1 MNLVFNGLI
10 QCASFLWLEPWWHF
24 AALFHG
30 AVLRSI
36 LGHFAFGC
44 VCVQS
49 MRLLLVV
56 RLLADWFSFLFFYIV
71 SYTIFSL
78 FLSIHWLFYYY
89 KYLYSERR
97 SELLFRWALVTKCL
111 VTELSTVDESSFA
124 GKSRPVKN
132 ATSDIGLESLWR
144 EVESRLSYC
153 NIFVL
158 SIRPFS

>member
-1 MNLVFNGLI
+1 MDVSRSCGWNPGGILLLYSMEQYCGQFWVT
-10 QCASFLWLEPWWHF
+10 
-24 AALFHG
+24 
-30 AVLRSI
+30 LR
-36 LGHFAFGC
+36 LG